1 MKNGSEK
8 KFEHWKMISLYLV
21 VYDIIAV
28 NVSYFAALFLRFD
41 MRISS
46 IPPECLHA
54 FMKFAPFYTVFTLIV
69 FHCLKLYNS
78 LWQFASFDELNR
90 IIASSVVTT
99 IFQGLFMTC
108 LVTRMPA
115 SYYIFGA
122 FIQFALIVGIRF
134 SYRYINLERNRRYNN
149 HAAIHNVM
157 IIGAGSAGKTI

>member
-1 MKNGSEK
+1 
-8 KFEHWKMISLYLV
+8 MISLYLV

-90 IIASSVVTT
+90 IIASSVVPTITDTSILSVIAATT
-99 IFQGLFMTC
+99 IML
-108 LVTRMPA
+108 
-115 SYYIFGA
+115 
-122 FIQFALIVGIRF
+122 QFPTL
-134 SYRYINLERNRRYNN
+134 
-149 HAAIHNVM
+149 
-157 IIGAGSAGKTI
+157 